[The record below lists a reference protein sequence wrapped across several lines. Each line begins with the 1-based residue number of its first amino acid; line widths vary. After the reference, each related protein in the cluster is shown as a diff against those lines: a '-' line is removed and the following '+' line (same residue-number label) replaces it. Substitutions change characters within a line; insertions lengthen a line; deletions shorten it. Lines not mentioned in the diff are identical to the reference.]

1 MQVDHAVSWGVLAAR
16 RVVAKALVLSPIAIS
31 SWGQSKLVQVED
43 PFPAVDCTV
52 YDTGNHVTDKHSQA
66 CRSFVQL
73 AKAKDPS
80 LPLHIG
86 PVYACFQ
93 INDELLVVDTATDQA
108 INDNKKWAALARPS
122 FAFYRSGIENGLSNF
137 ADPMFMDG
145 KWDPLLL
152 QLGIASYSG
161 TTDND
166 MVKEFEKSNKITIP
180 HFALT
185 ITPSSIDLWDWTI
198 QSSTGRFRYWTPS
211 DDPTFGSKSIQL
223 TGQCAIFKM
232 DLKMESPSK
241 TNIQHMFWRQVN

>member
-1 MQVDHAVSWGVLAAR
+1 
-16 RVVAKALVLSPIAIS
+16 VATALVLSPIAIP

-73 AKAKDPS
+73 ARAKDSS

-86 PVYACFQ
+86 PIYACFQ
-93 INDELLVVDTATDQA
+93 INDELLVVDTAIDQA
-108 INDNKKWAALARPS
+108 TSDNKEWAALARPS
-122 FAFYRSGIENGLSNF
+122 FAFYRSGIENGLSKF
-137 ADPMFMDG
+137 ADPAFMDG
-145 KWDPLLL
+145 KWDPL
-152 QLGIASYSG
+152 QSQMGIANYSG

-166 MVKEFEKSNKITIP
+166 MVKEFEKLNKIAIP
-180 HFALT
+180 HFVLA

-211 DDPTFGSKSIQL
+211 DDPTFGNNSVQL
-223 TGQCAIFKM
+223 TGQCAIFKR
-232 DLKMESPSK
+232 DFKMESSPK
-241 TNIQHMFWRQVN
+241 ANVQHNFWKQIN